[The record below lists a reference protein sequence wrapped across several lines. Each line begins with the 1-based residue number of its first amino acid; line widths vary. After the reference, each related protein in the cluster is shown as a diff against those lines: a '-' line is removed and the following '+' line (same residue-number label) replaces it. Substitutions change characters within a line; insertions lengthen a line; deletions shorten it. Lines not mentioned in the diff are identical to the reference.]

1 MHDVSGMTFK
11 AENWMAS
18 INTALTVRYTLVK
31 LACSIKCLLYIHF
44 YRPSQIS
51 TSYKL
56 AVEGQID
63 LEKITE
69 VSSASSPTGKHTPHI
84 PYSKEQIF
92 PSVPVRFVLCC
103 LHPYLYSVCL
113 SVCICVTGCR
123 CLCAWDC
130 VHACMLVSVCVKC
143 IFYYVNQFK
152 EL

>member
-1 MHDVSGMTFK
+1 MDGQHQYCPDPYLNSTIY
-11 AENWMAS
+11 ACE
-18 INTALTVRYTLVK
+18 TAY
-31 LACSIKCLLYIHF
+31 SIKYPLCIHF

-69 VSSASSPTGKHTPHI
+69 VSSSSSPTGKHTPHI

-103 LHPYLYSVCL
+103 LHPYLYSVCVCL
-113 SVCICVTGCR
+113 SVCVCVLVHVCMG
-123 CLCAWDC
+123 LCAC
-130 VHACMLVSVCVKC
+130 MHACV
-143 IFYYVNQFK
+143 
-152 EL
+152 